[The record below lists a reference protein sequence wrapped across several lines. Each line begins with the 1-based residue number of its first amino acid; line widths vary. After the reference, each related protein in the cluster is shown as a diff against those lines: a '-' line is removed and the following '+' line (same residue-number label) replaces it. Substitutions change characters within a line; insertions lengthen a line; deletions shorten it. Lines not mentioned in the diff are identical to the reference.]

1 MGLPPAALAIRLA
14 CTVNLRFVIKALLMA
29 IPLAIL
35 ISAGWVLVQTPF
47 TRRAD
52 PTPPP
57 PTILAPRGEMPTST
71 VGLQEWAQ
79 YRDEQYRPV
88 GSGFF
93 LQLENGETV
102 GVTTA
107 HSVSIGDPNHPLERI
122 SLGVAGRSEL
132 MWEFTTLRGPPGHSM
147 VPEDLSADYL
157 LLEVDLPIPKDLLLM
172 PDPRGAP
179 QPGERVSLYSGLGD
193 GRGGLRVLE
202 GTVQSVN
209 NKAFWVLMDRWFNPG
224 QMSGSPLISQHTG
237 RAVGM
242 VIAGSPRLGRLL
254 LGAHPMGSLVGLATS
269 ATEFPS
275 LNKIRTGSE

>member
-1 MGLPPAALAIRLA
+1 MNIK
-14 CTVNLRFVIKALLMA
+14 FVIKALLLA

-57 PTILAPRGEMPTST
+57 PTILAPQGEMPTST

-79 YRDEQYRPV
+79 YGCESYKPV

-93 LQLENGETV
+93 LLLDNGEIA

-122 SLGVAGRSEL
+122 ALGIAGHPKYR
-132 MWEFTTLRGPPGHSM
+132 WEFTTLRGGPGHS
-147 VPEDLSADYL
+147 VGPEDLSADYL
-157 LLEVDLPIPKDLLLM
+157 LLKVDQPVAPDLLLV

-179 QPGERVSLYSGLGD
+179 QPGERVTLYSGLGD
-193 GRGGLRVLE
+193 GSGGLRVFE
-202 GTVQSVN
+202 GTVQSVDD
-209 NKAFWVLMDRWFNPG
+209 KAFWVLMDRWFSPG
-224 QMSGSPLISQHTG
+224 QMSGSPLVSQHTG
-237 RAVGM
+237 QVVGM
-242 VIAGSPRLGRLL
+242 VIAGSPRFGRLL
-254 LGAHPMGSLVGLATS
+254 LGAHPTGSLVGLATS
-269 ATEFPS
+269 ATDFPS
-275 LNKIRTGSE
+275 FSEINTGSE